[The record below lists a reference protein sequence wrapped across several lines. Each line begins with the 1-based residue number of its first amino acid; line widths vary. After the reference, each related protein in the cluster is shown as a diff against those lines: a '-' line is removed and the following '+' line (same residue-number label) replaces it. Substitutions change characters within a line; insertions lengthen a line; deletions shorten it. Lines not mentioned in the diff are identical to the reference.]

1 MTKPTETDAAQD
13 MERRLLAARRV
24 GVFEPRDDRRT
35 ATGVI
40 FSSAAGIMLWLALAC
55 VVGAIALILTSS
67 EARGQQLRAVATVAA
82 WHEYNQYYCGGT
94 DNSFHDY
101 GRAIPGVGIGADLT
115 DDVMAAAG
123 VWRNSHGNASAFA
136 LADWRPLRWG
146 PASFGLFVG
155 ASGGYCRAGN
165 ANSVLPLGGAT
176 VRVDIDR
183 FAVHVLAIPPTDW
196 KPATVALAVSVGF

>member
-13 MERRLLAARRV
+13 MERRLIAARRV

-82 WHEYNQYYCGGT
+82 WHEYSQYYCGGT

-101 GRAIPGVGIGADLT
+101 ERAIPGVGIGADFT
-115 DDVMAAAG
+115 PDVMAAGG
-123 VWRNSHGNASAFA
+123 VWRNSHGSAAAFG
-136 LADWRPLRWG
+136 LVDWRPLRWG
-146 PASFGLFVG
+146 PASFGLFAG
-155 ASGGYCRAGN
+155 LSGGYCRGGN
-165 ANSVLPLGGAT
+165 TNAVLPLGGAT
-176 VRVDIDR
+176 VRIDVDR
-183 FAVHVLAIPPTDW
+183 FAVHMLVVPPSNL
-196 KPATVALAVSVGF
+196 KPLTVGLAVSARI